1 MYLKSIEF
9 KEKYRCFDKGDRFN
23 FKSITLLVGNQGCGK
38 SSILDLLARN
48 DTKTLNVSLSE
59 ETKKKGVDTFYF
71 DTEKM
76 NPRIT
81 NPISYSNIDGTSKG
95 IGVGHA
101 LNARFVSHGETLVVF
116 TVDALKTAKDCIVFL
131 DEPES
136 ALSLRNQFRLTEEV
150 FAASNRNCQL
160 IIATHCFVL
169 IDAMEQVL
177 SLEHRSWL
185 TAKRFIET
193 QKIGEIDA
201 K

>member
-1 MYLKSIEF
+1 
-9 KEKYRCFDKGDRFN
+9 
-23 FKSITLLVGNQGCGK
+23 LLVGNQGCGK

-101 LNARFVSHGETLVVF
+101 LNARFVSHGETLVAF
-116 TVDALKTAKDCIVFL
+116 TVDSLKQAKDCIVFL

-136 ALSLRNQFRLTEEV
+136 ALSLRNQFRLAEEV
-150 FAASNRNCQL
+150 FSASKRNCQL

-177 SLEHRSWL
+177 SLEHKSWL
-185 TAKRFIET
+185 TAKQFVET
-193 QKIGEIDA
+193 QKLES
-201 K
+201 KKV